1 MDATIT
7 CCAAVRPAQQ
17 RAERGFTLVEVM
29 IAIAITGVAMLTM
42 IGTFGAAMAATQNAQ
57 NDLIAKQKAL
67 EALESIFTARNTQQ
81 IVFAQINNVSNG
93 GIFTDGFTTL
103 RAPGLDGLVGTGDD
117 ANYPG
122 CPSGIECVTLPGPD
136 GVLGAGGDDQQVS
149 LAGFTRQ
156 ILISPVMQPGV
167 VPPTPNP
174 NLRQITINVQY
185 FQNGQSAPRTYTST
199 ALMSS
204 YR

>member
-1 MDATIT
+1 MDAAINQQPEAQ
-7 CCAAVRPAQQ
+7 AAGPRQQ
-17 RAERGFTLVEVM
+17 RGFTLIEVM
-29 IAIAITGVAMLTM
+29 ISIAITSIAMLAM

-57 NDLIAKQKAL
+57 YDLIAKQKAL

-93 GIFTDGFTTL
+93 GIFTDGFVTL
-103 RAPGLDGLVGTGDD
+103 RAAGLDGLIGTNDD
-117 ANYPG
+117 ANFGG

-136 GVLGAGGDDQQVS
+136 GILGTVDDKQVS
-149 LAGFTRQ
+149 LANFSRQ
-156 ILISPVMQPGV
+156 ILISPVLQAGGV
-167 VPPTPNP
+167 PNP

-185 FQNGQSAPRTYTST
+185 FQAGQRSPRTYTAT

>member
-1 MDATIT
+1 MGATMT
-7 CCAAVRPAQQ
+7 HSAAMRTSQP

-29 IAIAITGVAMLTM
+29 IAIAITSIAMLAM

-57 NDLIAKQKAL
+57 YDLIAKQKAL

-93 GIFTDGFTTL
+93 GIFTDGFTPL
-103 RAPGLDGLVGTGDD
+103 RAAGADGLVGTADD
-117 ANYPG
+117 VNFPG
-122 CPSGIECVTLPGPD
+122 CPGGVECVTLPGPD

-149 LAGFTRQ
+149 LANFSRQ
-156 ILISPVMQPGV
+156 VLIGPVMQAGA
-167 VPPTPNP
+167 VPIPNP

-185 FQNGQSAPRTYTST
+185 FLNGQSSPRTYTAT

>member
-1 MDATIT
+1 MGATIT
-7 CCAAVRPAQQ
+7 RNRGTQSAGRKH
-17 RAERGFTLVEVM
+17 ERGFTLIEVM
-29 IAIAITGVAMLTM
+29 IAIAIVGIAMLAM
-42 IGTFGAAMAATQNAQ
+42 IGTFGAAMSATQNAQ
-57 NDLIAKQKAL
+57 YDLIAKQKAL

-103 RAPGLDGLVGTGDD
+103 RAAGLDGLVGTNDD

-122 CPSGIECVTLPGPD
+122 CPSGVECVTLPGPD
-136 GVLGAGGDDQQVS
+136 GILGTADDKQVT
-149 LAGFTRQ
+149 LANFSRQ
-156 ILISPVMQPGV
+156 ILISPVLQAGGV
-167 VPPTPNP
+167 PNP

-185 FQNGQSAPRTYTST
+185 FQVGQRSPRSYTAT
-199 ALMSS
+199 ALISS

>member
-1 MDATIT
+1 MDATMT
-7 CCAAVRPAQQ
+7 RCAAVQPAQE
-17 RAERGFTLVEVM
+17 RAQRGFTLVEVM
-29 IAIAITGVAMLTM
+29 IAIAITSIALLAM

-93 GIFTDGFTTL
+93 GIFADGFTTL
-103 RAPGLDGLVGTGDD
+103 RAAGPDGLVGTTDD
-117 ANYPG
+117 VNFPG

-136 GVLGAGGDDQQVS
+136 GILGAGGDDQQVS
-149 LAGFTRQ
+149 LAGFSRQ
-156 ILISPVMQPGV
+156 ILISPVMQPGA
-167 VPPTPNP
+167 PPTPNP

-185 FQNGQSAPRTYTST
+185 FQNGQSSPRTYTST

-204 YR
+204 FR